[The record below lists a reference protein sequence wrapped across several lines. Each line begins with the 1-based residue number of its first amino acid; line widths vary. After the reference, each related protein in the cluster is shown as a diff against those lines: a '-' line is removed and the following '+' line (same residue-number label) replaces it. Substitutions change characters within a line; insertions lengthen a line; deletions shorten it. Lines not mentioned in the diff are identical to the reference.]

1 MYKFQRIILSSILEC
16 TINKYLYL
24 QNHQVRNPHRAT
36 SSLSPTINFD
46 RQHGV
51 SRNIKFVIRPIKEL
65 ERNYTCEFFLWLK
78 SNNIQPRIFL

>member
-1 MYKFQRIILSSILEC
+1 MLPSILEC

-36 SSLSPTINFD
+36 TSLSPTINFD

-51 SRNIKFVIRPIKEL
+51 SKNIKCAMVTIKEL
-65 ERNYTCEFFLWLK
+65 N
-78 SNNIQPRIFL
+78 